1 MQTGDGENSHTTKS
15 APGFFCLVFFFLF
28 TAAKDGLILPF
39 ALRVSLKAGENG
51 ESLKS

>member
-15 APGFFCLVFFFLF
+15 APVFFVVVVFLF